1 MNCNNHYIGLG
12 EVPVC
17 SDAAVLPLTADTTG
31 TWAFMSSF
39 NGAYQYTQFQCTAG
53 QPIVV
58 HIGLNEHYSYTFR
71 LYKPNNTIFND
82 SYYAM
87 LTIPFLNGVEHNL
100 SDSDTDITTGKLQHL
115 ATEGQTTLTYTALI
129 NAKQVVV
136 FVEGALWQEGAGLD
150 EYNFTSINGTI
161 SFSTPLIAEQKIT
174 ILYFK

>member
-17 SDAAVLPLTADTTG
+17 SDASVLPLTADTTG

-58 HIGLNEHYSYTFR
+58 PIGLNEHYSYTFR
-71 LYKPNNTIFND
+71 LYKPNNTILND
-82 SYYAM
+82 AYYAM
-87 LTIPFLNGVEHNL
+87 LTIPFLDSVEHNL
-100 SDSDTDITTGKLQHL
+100 SDNDTEFSTGKLQHT
-115 ATEGQTTLTYTALI
+115 ATEGQTAITYTALI
-129 NAKQVVV
+129 HAKQVIV
-136 FVEGALWQEGAGLD
+136 FVEGTLWQEGNALD
-150 EYNFTSINGTI
+150 QYSFLNTSGTVTFNI
-161 SFSTPLIAEQKIT
+161 PLISGQKIT